1 MSPEADRSYEF
12 GPFLLNAAERVLLC
26 QGQRVPL
33 PPKVFETL
41 LILVENA
48 GHVVPK
54 ETLFKRV
61 WPDTIVQEDSLTF
74 NISNLRKTLGH
85 YGGGQ
90 HFIQTEPKLG
100 YRFVAPV
107 KVQESGA
114 RSQES
119 GARNQ
124 VTGVRYQVSGAAL
137 GNEGRSLRRR
147 MVWVV

>member
-1 MSPEADRSYEF
+1 MTPGADRAYEF
-12 GPFLLNAAERVLLC
+12 GPFLLDAGERVLLC

-33 PPKVFETL
+33 TPKVFETL

-54 ETLFKRV
+54 EDLFKRV

-85 YGGGQ
+85 YVDGQ
-90 HFIQTEPKLG
+90 EFIHTEPKLG

-107 KVQESGA
+107 KAQESGERQVSGA
-114 RSQES
+114 RSQELGDRSQES
-119 GARNQ
+119 GS
-124 VTGVRYQVSGAAL
+124 TGVG
-137 GNEGRSLRRR
+137 
-147 MVWVV
+147 